1 MKISFKGLVAFVVS
15 LGFTFS
21 VYPIL
26 SNTHSQPHQ
35 PYAIANDPI
44 GGGPREPISNNSTG
58 VNSGLKNPDSAQAN
72 LPIN

>member
-1 MKISFKGLVAFVVS
+1 M
-15 LGFTFS
+15 
-21 VYPIL
+21 YPIL
-26 SNTHSQPHQ
+26 SNTHSQTHQ

>member
-44 GGGPREPISNNSTG
+44 GGVGQPHTFLNNPANISQQ
-58 VNSGLKNPDSAQAN
+58 LAKAKQ
-72 LPIN
+72 